1 MLQNKLK
8 KMEARQGKYPFETA
22 IRKVKAEVKTLELY
36 YTKDKQK
43 IAEIGCD
50 QSITFFTEDGYYIYP
65 EQVKQVLAI
74 AENFN
79 TIYNSLSN

>member
-1 MLQNKLK
+1 
-8 KMEARQGKYPFETA
+8 METRQGKYPFETG
-22 IRKVKAEVKTLELY
+22 IKKVKAEVKTLCLY
-36 YTKDKQK
+36 YTKDGQT

-50 QSITFFTEDGYYIYP
+50 QSITFCADEGYYIYP

-79 TIYNSLSN
+79 TIYNSLT